1 MQVKICGLTKT
12 EQVKTCVKYQA
23 DFCGFILNYP
33 KSHRFISLERAKE
46 LTKIDRKNSKY
57 VGVLVNPSNEQLAK
71 FSKINFDYFQIYG
84 NYTANNI
91 REIKNKY
98 KKKII
103 ISIQVKS
110 KNDIDKYKEFYE
122 VADLIL
128 FDSSG
133 YEKSLSWNFDW
144 IKNIPIIKMVAGNI
158 DVDKLQSI
166 FNFVDIVDVSGALET
181 NKVKDINK
189 IKFFLK
195 KVREINDK
203 N

>member
-91 REIKNKY
+91 REIKDKY